1 MSHLSRTFSGRN
13 SWQKVALGLLQLL
26 LLALLTG
33 AAAAIGGC
41 SSASGGGSGG
51 KVNPPIPE
59 IVVSVAPQ
67 AGTVLLGGTVS
78 FTASVSNTSD
88 TSVAWSVNKILG
100 GSAQAGTISL
110 DGVYTAPA
118 SVPQGGTVLVTATS
132 HADSS
137 KSGSA
142 SLSISSDIAVSV
154 SPASA
159 NVELGSIQT
168 FRASVSSGGNPDS
181 TIRWSLAGAAC
192 PAACGTIDASGNF
205 TAPQILPNPAI
216 VTIIATSAAD
226 PSKQN
231 SAVVTVLSD
240 FTLQINAPASLS
252 TGATTS
258 IVATMT
264 PVTGS
269 NPSGQLSWK
278 VSGAGCGGNAC
289 GILTVTTAQSA
300 GGNSVADTANYT
312 APSNAPQPNTV
323 VVTVTPQADPTKKV
337 QASINI
343 QGGAGLSISPVAATL
358 AANHRTTLT
367 VTEAGVSG
375 ALNWSV
381 NSVAGGNSAVGQICA
396 VGSNPCQ
403 NISSGTAT
411 QVDYVAPGSMPG
423 TNPVSVVVSSAN
435 NSLLTATSQITVL
448 NHILVSV
455 LPNSVTL
462 PPLGVQG
469 FTANVLGTS
478 NQAVVWQL
486 QGLVCAG
493 GLCGEITPAGAYSGP
508 AVAPTPNTLQVI
520 AVSQDDV
527 TQTGTATVSIST
539 GANILSLHPASV
551 YAGAAEGFTLRVD
564 GSGFTPAS
572 PGPGSL
578 LLIGGT
584 PRVTTCDSANSCSAP
599 VNSAD
604 VALAG
609 NVAVQVQS
617 PSLTQSNVVSLVA
630 VAPGTS
636 ESVITLG
643 NSDPV
648 ATGVDIVVVEPT
660 SAGLDSTLSN
670 LDLQVAALGT
680 YVSSTNTCNL
690 AGSPIPLIR
699 PSSGTIA
706 AEICLFSQAGLDTS
720 MSYSIS
726 GPGDIAVIAK
736 QPAGLGIIH
745 LTLQIPATATPGD
758 RTLFIQNANLDR
770 TAASG
775 ALDIQ

>member
-13 SWQKVALGLLQLL
+13 SWQKVALGLRQLL

-110 DGVYTAPA
+110 DGVYAAPA
-118 SVPQGGTVLVTATS
+118 SVPQGGTVQVTATS

-168 FRASVSSGGNPDS
+168 FRASISSGGNPDT

-205 TAPQILPNPAI
+205 TAPQILPNPAT
-216 VTIIATSAAD
+216 VTIVATSAAD

-231 SAVVTVLSD
+231 SAAVTVLSD
-240 FTLQINAPASLS
+240 FTLQISAPASLS
-252 TGATTS
+252 TGATTA

-264 PVTGS
+264 PVAGS
-269 NPSGQLSWK
+269 NPSGQLSWRL
-278 VSGAGCGGNAC
+278 SGAGCGGNAC

-343 QGGAGLSISPVAATL
+343 QGGAGLGISPITATL

-381 NSVAGGNSAVGQICA
+381 NGVAGGNSAVGQICA

-403 NISSGTAT
+403 SISSGTAT

-423 TNPVSVVVSSAN
+423 TNPVSVVVSSAI
-435 NSLLTATSQITVL
+435 NSLLTATSQITVSITFWSACCL
-448 NHILVSV
+448 
-455 LPNSVTL
+455 
-462 PPLGVQG
+462 
-469 FTANVLGTS
+469 TA
-478 NQAVVWQL
+478 
-486 QGLVCAG
+486 
-493 GLCGEITPAGAYSGP
+493 
-508 AVAPTPNTLQVI
+508 
-520 AVSQDDV
+520 
-527 TQTGTATVSIST
+527 
-539 GANILSLHPASV
+539 
-551 YAGAAEGFTLRVD
+551 
-564 GSGFTPAS
+564 
-572 PGPGSL
+572 
-578 LLIGGT
+578 
-584 PRVTTCDSANSCSAP
+584 
-599 VNSAD
+599 
-604 VALAG
+604 
-609 NVAVQVQS
+609 
-617 PSLTQSNVVSLVA
+617 
-630 VAPGTS
+630 
-636 ESVITLG
+636 
-643 NSDPV
+643 
-648 ATGVDIVVVEPT
+648 
-660 SAGLDSTLSN
+660 
-670 LDLQVAALGT
+670 
-680 YVSSTNTCNL
+680 
-690 AGSPIPLIR
+690 
-699 PSSGTIA
+699 
-706 AEICLFSQAGLDTS
+706 
-720 MSYSIS
+720 
-726 GPGDIAVIAK
+726 
-736 QPAGLGIIH
+736 
-745 LTLQIPATATPGD
+745 
-758 RTLFIQNANLDR
+758 
-770 TAASG
+770 
-775 ALDIQ
+775 